1 MLELRLAWRNLW
13 RHPRRTWLTVAA
25 MVFSNI
31 LLVFL
36 ISLQLGMYQMM
47 INNTLQVFTGHIQLQ
62 APGYLDEPGIRK
74 AISNVQ
80 ALARSV
86 RDDVPGVKASARA
99 MGFALASSEQR
110 SYGVQVLGVEPET
123 EAQVSTLPGLIE
135 RGDYLSPQ
143 ADAAGQVVI
152 GSVLAR
158 NLKIGVGDELTLLGS
173 GRDGSMAAD
182 VLTVSGIF
190 ESGMPDLDRA
200 LVTMPLS
207 RFQETFSMREAG
219 HAVVIKV
226 DEFSQIEAKAAKLRR
241 EFGQRDDLVV
251 HQWEE
256 LQPGL
261 EQAIHADMASSWFI
275 YGVLVV
281 LVAFSVLNTQLM
293 SVLERTREF
302 GIVMALGLRAGRLA
316 RLVLLETALMAFLGL
331 ALGALLGGLLAAL
344 IGQVG
349 FTYPGLEEMAS
360 RFNLPDRMYPEV
372 SLLSILAGPVIIYFA
387 SLFAAV
393 YPALRLFFLQ
403 PVAAMRA
410 V

>member
-1 MLELRLAWRNLW
+1 
-13 RHPRRTWLTVAA
+13 

-74 AISNVQ
+74 AVPDIQ

-86 RDDVPGVKASARA
+86 RDDLPDVKASARA
-99 MGFALASSEQR
+99 IGFALASSEQR

-135 RGDYLSPQ
+135 QGDYLSPRQ
-143 ADAAGQVVI
+143 DAVDQVVI

-182 VLTVSGIF
+182 VLTVAGIF

-200 LVTMPLS
+200 LVAMPLS
-207 RFQETFSMREAG
+207 RFQETFSMRGAG
-219 HAVVIKV
+219 HAVVIKA

-241 EFGQRDDLVV
+241 EFGKRDDLVV

-261 EQAIHADMASSWFI
+261 EQAIQADMASSWFI

-316 RLVLLETALMAFLGL
+316 RLVLLEAALMALIGLVLGV
-331 ALGALLGGLLAAL
+331 LLGGLVAAV

-349 FTYPGLEEMAS
+349 FSYPGLEEMAT

-372 SLLSILAGPVIIYFA
+372 SLLSVLVGPAIIYFA
-387 SLFAAV
+387 SLLAAV

-403 PVAAMRA
+403 PVTAMRA